1 MIDIEKLRDDLKMNC
16 YGAFYEGG
24 FGGALIQAFDLEQ
37 ASPQTLIEIAE
48 DYGVDLKQYWIDK

>member
-24 FGGALIQAFDLEQ
+24 FGGALIQSFDLEQ
-37 ASPQTLIEIAE
+37 ASPQTLIKIAQ
-48 DYGVDLKQYWIDK
+48 DYGVNLEQYQTEE

>member
-24 FGGALIQAFDLEQ
+24 FGGALIQSFDLEQ
-37 ASPQTLIEIAE
+37 ASPQTLIKIAQ
-48 DYGVDLKQYWIDK
+48 DYGVNLEQYQTDE

>member
-24 FGGALIQAFDLEQ
+24 YGGALIQAFDLER
-37 ASPQTLIEIAE
+37 ASPQTLIRIAQ
-48 DYGVDLKQYWIDK
+48 DYGLDLEQYRIDK

>member
-24 FGGALIQAFDLEQ
+24 FGGALIQSFDLEQ
-37 ASPQTLIEIAE
+37 ASPQTLIKIAQ
-48 DYGVDLKQYWIDK
+48 DYDVNLEQYQTDE